1 MNYQELTK
9 AELIKRLK
17 LLEAN
22 AGSTE
27 MMALKELR
35 DVKAALD
42 AHSIVAI
49 TDARGRITYAN
60 DKFCEISKYS
70 RGELLGQDHRIIN
83 SGYHPKEFFKNLWIT
98 IAHGRVW
105 KGEIRNRAKDGSIY
119 WVATTIFPFVNA
131 DGKPTQYIAIRTDI
145 TERKRD
151 EERLEESR
159 KEVLAISERER
170 TRFGA
175 ELHDGLGQQLTAIEL
190 MSESLKEDLQSA
202 NPDMAKQAGQICQ
215 FLRDAIAQTRSLA
228 RDLSPVKLGSGG
240 LPEALKE
247 LALRMSQAGRIKC
260 TVRTPASIAIEN
272 ELATGH
278 LYRIAQEAVHNAVK
292 HARATEIVISLTQV
306 GTLRRGIRGRD
317 RLRLE
322 ISDNGQGLPK
332 APRPGDGIGLRVM
345 KHRASMIGA
354 DLAIKSSQGK
364 GLTVACTWPK
374 ENE

>member
-1 MNYQELTK
+1 LKNYQEFTK
-9 AELIKRLK
+9 GELIERLK
-17 LLEAN
+17 HLEAGAN
-22 AGSTE
+22 SAE
-27 MMALKELR
+27 MIALKELR

-70 RGELLGQDHRIIN
+70 REELIGQDHRIIN
-83 SGYHPKEFFKNLWIT
+83 SGYHPKEFFKNLWTT
-98 IAHGRVW
+98 IANGQIW
-105 KGEIRNRAKDGSIY
+105 KGEIRNRARDGSIY
-119 WVATTIFPFVNA
+119 WVATTIFPFLNA

-151 EERLEESR
+151 EERLEASR

-190 MSESLKEDLQSA
+190 MCESLREDLQSA
-202 NPDMAKQAGQICQ
+202 SPVMAKQTAQICQ
-215 FLRDAIAQTRSLA
+215 FLRDAIGQTRSLA

-247 LALRMSQAGRIKC
+247 LALRMGQAGRLKC
-260 TVRTPASIAIEN
+260 TVRTPASFTIDN
-272 ELATGH
+272 EMMAGH

-292 HARATEIVISLTQV
+292 HARAAEIVIALTQNR
-306 GTLRRGIRGRD
+306 GTLR
-317 RLRLE
+317 LE
-322 ISDNGQGLPK
+322 VSDNGQGLPK
-332 APRPGDGIGLRVM
+332 TPKPGRGIGLEVM
-345 KHRASMIGA
+345 KQRANAIGA
-354 DLAIKSSQGK
+354 DLEIGSRHGK
-364 GLTVACTWPK
+364 GVSVICTWPK
-374 ENE
+374 KTE